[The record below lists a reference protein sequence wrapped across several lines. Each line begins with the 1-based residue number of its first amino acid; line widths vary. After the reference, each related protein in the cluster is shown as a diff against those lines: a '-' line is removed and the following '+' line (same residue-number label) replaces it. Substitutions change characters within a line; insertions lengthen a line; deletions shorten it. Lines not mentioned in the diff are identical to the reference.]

1 VAWPEPELAVGVAAG
16 VLRLPDELLPDVPEL
31 DDFDEDEP
39 VEDEQDDFAACV
51 PCAAAWDEE
60 AVTAPGR
67 L

>member
-16 VLRLPDELLPDVPEL
+16 VLRLPEELLPEVPEL

-39 VEDEQDDFAACV
+39 DEDEPDEDADCV
-51 PCAAAWDEE
+51 PPAAVWDEE
-60 AVTAPGR
+60 AAAAPGR